1 MAIIRSGRD
10 IVAMV
15 GVGMTGGGGVGVWV
29 VTGAMMAAGV
39 NTSTELLE
47 GLGSVG
53 GSGMC
58 GVGARDRI
66 ADAEEDPIRLG

>member
-1 MAIIRSGRD
+1 MAVIRSGRD
-10 IVAMV
+10 TVAMVGVGV

-47 GLGSVG
+47 G
-53 GSGMC
+53 SG
-58 GVGARDRI
+58 
-66 ADAEEDPIRLG
+66 